1 MCRNGGSSVEPP
13 PSVRDERDSTVSDL
27 STLYQRNEVFA
38 ATFDKGYLPI
48 TPNLTTVILT
58 CIDARV
64 VPAHFAGLEVGDAHT
79 MRTVGGR
86 VTSRTALEISMLWM
100 LASMQAA
107 KPSMELVIIH
117 HTECGMTRF
126 ANPEV
131 AARVTERF
139 GSNYVVDTYAITDL
153 AESLATDVARL
164 RESELIPREL
174 RVSGHIYDVKTGQL
188 TKKIETARIG

>member
-1 MCRNGGSSVEPP
+1 M
-13 PSVRDERDSTVSDL
+13 
-27 STLYQRNEVFA
+27 LYQRNEAFA

-48 TPNLTTVILT
+48 TPKLATVILT

-100 LASMQAA
+100 LASLQSA
-107 KPSMELVIIH
+107 KPSMELAIIH
-117 HTECGMTRF
+117 HTECGMARF

-139 GSNYVVDTYAITDL
+139 GSSYVVDTYAITDL
-153 AESLATDVARL
+153 AQSLATDVSRL
-164 RESELIPREL
+164 RENELVPREL
-174 RVSGHIYDVKTGQL
+174 RVSGHSYDVKTGRL
-188 TKKIETARIG
+188 TKQIETTRLG